1 MSKEDKFRRFSVLR
15 AKVIRSLTIVAISCL
30 TAVLPQS
37 RIWFK
42 MKVLPRR
49 DNRLSLTTEHCGV
62 LLTTTF
68 GIILDTD
75 PVTLAMTVYT
85 INVFLLDWICDW
97 PVCIHNNES
106 YLRLFRMIS
115 VWPTTNWH
123 QFKCLW
129 KISISFKIN
138 MASIF
143 LCFSNISYKKLPYLF
158 HAAVISKF
166 VKAVHF

>member
-1 MSKEDKFRRFSVLR
+1 MSNEDKFRGFSVLR
-15 AKVIRSLTIVAISCL
+15 AKVIRSVTIVAISCL
-30 TAVLPQS
+30 TAVLPKS

-42 MKVLPRR
+42 VSPRR
-49 DNRLSLTTEHCGV
+49 DNRLSLTTVHCGV

-68 GIILDTD
+68 RIILDTD

-85 INVFLLDWICDW
+85 INVFLLDWICEW
-97 PVCIHNNES
+97 PVYIHNSES
-106 YLRLFRMIS
+106 YLRLFRIIS

-123 QFKCLW
+123 QFECLW
-129 KISISFKIN
+129 KILWISKIN

-143 LCFSNISYKKLPYLF
+143 LCFSNISYKKSPYMF